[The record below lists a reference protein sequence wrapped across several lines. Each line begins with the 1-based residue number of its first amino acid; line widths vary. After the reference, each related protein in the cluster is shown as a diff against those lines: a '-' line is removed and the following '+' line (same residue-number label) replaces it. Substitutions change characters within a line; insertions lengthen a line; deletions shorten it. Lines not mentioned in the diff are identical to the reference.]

1 MRSDKLNSNSGSYGK
16 FDFVTYSKDM
26 AFANEKWQDL
36 VKNGTLTSLDVSDAT
51 VDANITL
58 VKNYEY
64 VSAWD
69 SDGATALTMPAAEE
83 GVFIAWVQ
91 EAQADGATALV
102 ATCAGNDTY
111 EPYQNVKFGTGIPAQ
126 QDSSVAGD
134 TILTLTCSATNGGWG
149 VIGSYILWYC
159 KNDGEWL
166 VKVNGISLG
175 TGATSTIAFSS

>member
-1 MRSDKLNSNSGSYGK
+1 MRSDVLNQSSGSYGK

-26 AFANEKWQDL
+26 AFASGNWQDL
-36 VKNGTLTSLDVSDAT
+36 VRNGTLTSLDVNDAT
-51 VDANITL
+51 VDADITL

-69 SDGATALTMPAAEE
+69 SNAATALTLPAAEE
-83 GVFIAWVQ
+83 GVMIVWVQ
-91 EAQADGATALV
+91 EALADEASALV
-102 ATCAGNDTY
+102 ATCASGDTF

-126 QDSSVAGD
+126 QDTSVAAD
-134 TILTLTCSATNGGWG
+134 TVLTITCSATNTGWG
-149 VIGSYILWYC
+149 PIGSNFMLYC

-175 TGATSTIAFSS
+175 TGATSTIAFS

>member
-1 MRSDKLNSNSGSYGK
+1 MRSDYINSNSGSFGK
-16 FDFVTYSKDM
+16 FDFVTNSKDV

-36 VKNGTLTSLDVSDAT
+36 VRNGTLTSLDVDDTT

-83 GVFIAWVQ
+83 GVMIAWVQ
-91 EAQADGATALV
+91 EAQADGATAMV
-102 ATCAGNDTY
+102 ATCASGDTY
-111 EPYQNVKFGTGIPAQ
+111 EPYQHVKFGTGIPAQ

-134 TILTLTCSATNGGWG
+134 SVLT
-149 VIGSYILWYC
+149 
-159 KNDGEWL
+159 
-166 VKVNGISLG
+166 
-175 TGATSTIAFSS
+175 